1 MRISTQTLFETGAN
15 QLGVL
20 QSSLVRTQQQISS
33 GQRILNSSDDPIG
46 AARALEITQSQSI
59 NTQYGANRQQAM
71 GALTGVE
78 GTLSSVTA
86 LLQEVQTTIVAA
98 GNGVLS
104 DNERGFQATELKG
117 RLEALLG
124 LANSRDALGNYQFS
138 GYQTNTPAFVQT
150 GTGALYQGD
159 TGQQAL
165 QVEATRQMAIGNPGR
180 SVFQGGVPGGPADTF
195 KTLTDLINLLNTPVV
210 TAADKATLAA
220 GLATAGSNMNLSLDN
235 VLTIRASVGS
245 SLQELDALNEA
256 GTDRNLQFS
265 QLLSEIQDLDY
276 TQALTQLSQQQFTLE
291 AAQRS
296 FSTISKLSLFNFI

>member
-20 QSSLVRTQQQISS
+20 QSSLVKTQQQISS
-33 GQRILNSSDDPIG
+33 GQRILNPSDDPIG

-98 GNGVLS
+98 GNGVLT

-138 GYQTNTPAFVQT
+138 GYQTNTPAFIQT
-150 GTGALYQGD
+150 VTGALYQGD

-220 GLATAGSNMNLSLDN
+220 GLATAGSNMKLSLDN

-296 FSTISKLSLFNFI
+296 FSTISKLSLFNFL

>member
-33 GQRILNSSDDPIG
+33 GQRILNPSDDPIG

-59 NTQYGANRQQAM
+59 NTQYGANRQHAM

-104 DNERGFQATELKG
+104 DNERGFQAAELKG

-210 TAADKATLAA
+210 TAADKAALAA
-220 GLATAGSNMNLSLDN
+220 GLATAGSNMELSLDN

-276 TQALTQLSQQQFTLE
+276 TQALTQLSQQQFILE

>member
-33 GQRILNSSDDPIG
+33 GQRILNPSDDPIG

-150 GTGALYQGD
+150 VTGALYQGD

-210 TAADKATLAA
+210 TAADKATLVA

-256 GTDRNLQFS
+256 GTDRNLQYS

>member
-33 GQRILNSSDDPIG
+33 GQRILNPSDDPIG

-59 NTQYGANRQQAM
+59 NTQYGANRQHAM

-138 GYQTNTPAFVQT
+138 GYKTDTPAFVQT

-165 QVEATRQMAIGNPGR
+165 QVEATRQMAIGNPGQ

-220 GLATAGSNMNLSLDN
+220 GLATAGSNMELSLDN

-276 TQALTQLSQQQFTLE
+276 TQALTRLSQQQFTLE

>member
-15 QLGVL
+15 QLGAL
-20 QSSLVRTQQQISS
+20 QSNLVRTQQQISS
-33 GQRILNSSDDPIG
+33 GQRILNPSDDPIG

-124 LANSRDALGNYQFS
+124 LANSRDALGNYQF
-138 GYQTNTPAFVQT
+138 AK
-150 GTGALYQGD
+150 
-159 TGQQAL
+159 AL
-165 QVEATRQMAIGNPGR
+165 QRDERENEKRQRHA
-180 SVFQGGVPGGPADTF
+180 V
-195 KTLTDLINLLNTPVV
+195 
-210 TAADKATLAA
+210 
-220 GLATAGSNMNLSLDN
+220 
-235 VLTIRASVGS
+235 RASDSTPHEKPGPIAVITVRLGRPAAMTRSSTNMTVGADMLPYS
-245 SLQELDALNEA
+245 DNTA
-256 GTDRNLQFS
+256 
-265 QLLSEIQDLDY
+265 
-276 TQALTQLSQQQFTLE
+276 
-291 AAQRS
+291 RS
-296 FSTISKLSLFNFI
+296 